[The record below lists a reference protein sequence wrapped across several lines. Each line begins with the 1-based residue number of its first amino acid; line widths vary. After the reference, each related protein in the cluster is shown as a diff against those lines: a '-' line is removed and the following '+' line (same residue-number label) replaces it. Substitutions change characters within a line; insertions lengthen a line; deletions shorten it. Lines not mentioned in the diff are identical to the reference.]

1 MIKWQCFIVSL
12 RIIIACFRL
21 TDLRLRLQS
30 LRRLT
35 GVYIVKLGAVL
46 GYDSS
51 QLGITLTN
59 AAAGTTPLHVLSQ
72 EVNPF
77 KCDFVFN
84 SDFIVIFAAQFKFN

>member
-1 MIKWQCFIVSL
+1 MNNLIERERENKELNNGSQFL
-12 RIIIACFRL
+12 NRL

-51 QLGITLTN
+51 HLGITLSN
-59 AAAGTTPLHVLSQ
+59 SRGTTPLHVLSQ
-72 EVNPF
+72 EVSNHSFFF
-77 KCDFVFN
+77 KKTKLITFRYV
-84 SDFIVIFAAQFKFN
+84 A

>member
-1 MIKWQCFIVSL
+1 MFGQFS
-12 RIIIACFRL
+12 RL

-51 QLGITLTN
+51 HLGITLSN
-59 AAAGTTPLHVLSQ
+59 SRGTTPLHVLSQ
-72 EVNPF
+72 EVNNPLF
-77 KCDFVFN
+77 PINMCN
-84 SDFIVIFAAQFKFN
+84 IS